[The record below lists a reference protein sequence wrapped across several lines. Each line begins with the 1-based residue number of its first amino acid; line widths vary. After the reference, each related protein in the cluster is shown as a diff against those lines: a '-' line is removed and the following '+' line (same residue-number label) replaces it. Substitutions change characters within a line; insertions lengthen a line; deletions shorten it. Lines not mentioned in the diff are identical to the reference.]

1 MTNMTD
7 QIRKAF
13 EEVTYL
19 TLRATGHG
27 LRRRPDGQ
35 YVSDTL
41 EDHWQTFQE
50 GWEEAI
56 KYLQSKNN
64 PCYSDIISDG
74 GMDPRK

>member
-1 MTNMTD
+1 MPD
-7 QIRKAF
+7 PIRKAF

-19 TLRATGHG
+19 SLRSTGHG
-27 LRRRPDGQ
+27 LQRRLQDGQ
-35 YVSDTL
+35 YVNDTL

-56 KYLQSKNN
+56 KYLQSKDNL
-64 PCYSDIISDG
+64 CYTDVISNG

>member
-1 MTNMTD
+1 MVMSD
-7 QIRKAF
+7 PIRKAF

-19 TLRATGHG
+19 SLRATGHG
-27 LRRRPDGQ
+27 LRRNLKGE
-35 YVSDTL
+35 YVSDAL

-56 KYLQSKNN
+56 KWLQSKDN
-64 PCYSDIISDG
+64 PRYTDIVSDG